1 MSNRLMSAISYQQK
15 SPTIY
20 LTSLAAFGSAS
31 VTFLALSYFKP
42 TNLGQNDL
50 HHDWKSLSLV
60 SGIGGM
66 LTLHYGVTHEFAPIS
81 LLKNINSCVVTTIW
95 KGVKSYY
102 K

>member
-1 MSNRLMSAISYQQK
+1 MSVLSYQQK

-20 LTSLAAFGSAS
+20 LTSLAALGSAS

-50 HHDWKSLSLV
+50 HHDWKSLSLL
-60 SGIGGM
+60 SGIGSM

>member
-1 MSNRLMSAISYQQK
+1 MSTSSMSALSYQQN

-20 LTSLAAFGSAS
+20 LTSLAALGSAS

-50 HHDWKSLSLV
+50 HHDWKSLSLL
-60 SGIGGM
+60 SGIGSM

-81 LLKNINSCVVTTIW
+81 LLKNLNSCVVTTIW
-95 KGVKSYY
+95 KVVKSYY